1 MVPIK
6 VSFAAFSL
14 ILMGLG
20 KPLVE
25 GLVDSDVDLY
35 LSQ

>member
-6 VSFAAFSL
+6 MSFAAFSL
-14 ILMGLG
+14 IRMGLG

-25 GLVDSDVDLY
+25 GRVDSDVDLY
-35 LSQ
+35 LWQ